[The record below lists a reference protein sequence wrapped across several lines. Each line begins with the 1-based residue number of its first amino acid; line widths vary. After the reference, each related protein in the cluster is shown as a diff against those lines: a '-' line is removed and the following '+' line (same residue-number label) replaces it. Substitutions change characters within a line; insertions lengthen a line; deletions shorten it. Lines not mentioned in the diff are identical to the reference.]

1 MLKADYHKNFKKD
14 YKKLTKAVQGSFR
27 DRFILFLRNPQDLT
41 LKDHALKGLLNG
53 KRAFSVTGDV
63 RVIYRFIDKDTLILL
78 RIGTHNQVY

>member
-1 MLKADYHKNFKKD
+1 MLKADYHKDFKKD
-14 YKKLTKAVQGSFR
+14 YRKLAKAMQE
-27 DRFILFLRNPQDLT
+27 RFKDKFMLFLKNPQDPT
-41 LKDHALKGLLNG
+41 LQDHALKGLLKG